1 MKRKFNKSKKLN
13 NPAKQRKSRLIM
25 SRILFLTKLII
36 VMAFL
41 SAFTWLYN
49 NINPIIDEFY
59 NFTGDLGFIV
69 NNLTIEGQKYVTSER
84 ISKVIKIKPGM
95 PIFSI
100 SLSSLKTRLE
110 SIDWI
115 KYSIVE
121 RRLPD
126 SLHIKVV
133 ERTPIALGQKNRK
146 LYIID
151 DEGAIINDKSNIKN
165 YLNLPI
171 IIGDGA
177 EIYANSLINTLK
189 TEPELFKHITSI
201 IRVSE
206 RRWNIRLDDK
216 LEIKMP
222 EEDFDKA
229 WHIVI
234 KLYKKNELLD
244 DNITSLDLRIPNK
257 IFVEKK

>member
-1 MKRKFNKSKKLN
+1 MKKKFNKSKKIK

-25 SRILFLTKLII
+25 SRILFLTKMI
-36 VMAFL
+36 VVTGFL
-41 SAFTWLYN
+41 SVFMWLYN
-49 NINPIIDEFY
+49 NINPIIDKFY
-59 NFTGDLGFIV
+59 GFTADLGFVV
-69 NNLTIEGQKYVTSER
+69 NDLTIEGQKYTTSDK
-84 ISKVIKIKPGM
+84 ISKIIKIKPGM
-95 PIFSI
+95 PIFAV
-100 SLSSLKTRLE
+100 SLPALKVRLE
-110 SIDWI
+110 SINWI
-115 KYSIVE
+115 KYAVVE
-121 RRLPD
+121 RKLPD

-151 DEGAIINDKSNIKN
+151 DEGVIINDKNNIKD
-165 YLNLPI
+165 YLSLPI

-189 TEPELFKHITSI
+189 VEPELFKHITSI

-222 EEDFDKA
+222 EENFEKS
-229 WHIVI
+229 WQTVI

-244 DNITSLDLRIPNK
+244 ANISSLDLRIPNK

>member
-1 MKRKFNKSKKLN
+1 MKKKFNKSKKIN

-25 SRILFLTKLII
+25 SRVLFLTKMM
-36 VMAFL
+36 VVTAFL
-41 SAFTWLYN
+41 SSFIWLYN

-59 NFTGDLGFIV
+59 GFTADLGFVV
-69 NNLTIEGQKYVTSER
+69 NDLTIEGQKYTTSDK
-84 ISKVIKIKPGM
+84 ISKIIKIKPGM
-95 PIFSI
+95 PIFAV
-100 SLSSLKTRLE
+100 SLPALKVRLE
-110 SIDWI
+110 SINWI
-115 KYSIVE
+115 KYAVVE
-121 RRLPD
+121 RKLPD

-151 DEGAIINDKSNIKN
+151 DEGVIINDKNNIKD

-189 TEPELFKHITSI
+189 VEPELFKHITSI

-222 EEDFDKA
+222 EENFEKS
-229 WHIVI
+229 WQTVI

-244 DNITSLDLRIPNK
+244 ANISSLDLRIPNK

>member
-1 MKRKFNKSKKLN
+1 
-13 NPAKQRKSRLIM
+13 M
-25 SRILFLTKLII
+25 SRILFLAKLTI

-41 SAFTWLYN
+41 SAFIWLYN

-59 NFTGDLGFIV
+59 GFTADLGFVV
-69 NNLTIEGQKYVTSER
+69 NDLTIEGQKYTTSEKL
-84 ISKVIKIKPGM
+84 SKIIKIKPGM
-95 PIFSI
+95 PIFAI
-100 SLSSLKTRLE
+100 SLSDLKSRLE
-110 SIDWI
+110 SVDWI
-115 KYSIVE
+115 KYAIVE
-121 RRLPD
+121 RRLPE
-126 SLHIKVV
+126 SLHITVV

-151 DEGAIINDKSNIKN
+151 DEGVIINDKNNIKN
-165 YLNLPI
+165 YLTLPI

-189 TEPELFKHITSI
+189 IEPELFKHITSI
-201 IRVSE
+201 TRISE

-222 EEDFDKA
+222 EENFDKA
-229 WHIVI
+229 WQIVI

-244 DNITSLDLRIPNK
+244 ANITSLDLRIPNK